1 MRAFVFS
8 LYITSTSEGDLLSSR
23 GMQSISMTKVAELM
37 GVSLHIE
44 KPQGGLPGVIVG
56 ELGGP
61 LYDLV
66 KQITEVLN
74 QTGEILVSGGYPNL
88 GSFVLEALKEAGGSA
103 SQDLASIEVVLE
115 RVSVS
120 QDGLGDFL
128 ENNTKYLTAC
138 ESISCLTRHGCR
150 GWSTCV
156 NYRSSCT
163 PQISLYFFY
172 YSGLLLQKSAFPR
185 PCHRNP
191 LWFRFT
197 ASIPYSLD
205 AGQSHLYRQC
215 YTINVDTSGDS

>member
-44 KPQGGLPGVIVG
+44 KPQEGLPGVIVG

-120 QDGLGDFL
+120 QDGLGDFS

-172 YSGLLLQKSAFPR
+172 YSGLLLQKSTFPR
-185 PCHRNP
+185 PCHQNP
-191 LWFRFT
+191 LWFHFT